1 MKKILIGAFIG
12 LCVVL
17 SGPSVSTAFST
28 EEIQI
33 QIQSLLAKVEELR
46 QQLAVLQNQQVQP
59 STGGSSAAPASC
71 KVWNDGCNTC
81 SRSSPESPFACT
93 LRYCV
98 WQGVASC
105 EEYFPDTASGSH
117 RICTL
122 PMVNSVAQ
130 GSIGEVVSALQEF
143 LRDEGFYSGETT
155 GYFGIQTQQSLQAW
169 QAQVGLVLSG
179 TPFTTGWG
187 VLGPR
192 TWQRIREYCGV
203 PVPETPYI
211 NVYPTTGSAPL
222 TVQVTAKLKIANP
235 NVVADY
241 GDFKIVFGDGTEE
254 KLTCTHSSGFCTNK
268 HAVPHTYKNPG
279 TYTIQLVHYNFYGL
293 AEESAAGRVVST
305 AMVTATDT
313 GVGACTKEY
322 VPVCGRP
329 VGCANTCPSGM
340 YCAMLCQLH
349 EPQTY
354 ANRCLMQAAQAEYL
368 SSGAC
373 PVATVSV
380 PAISR
385 FSGPTTLGVGR
396 VGTWEVSATD
406 PQGGNLT
413 YNIVWGDEYVG
424 STVSASA
431 AQESKFTQNTSFTHT
446 YAQAGTY
453 TVTVTVT
460 NASGNTTQATATV
473 LVNGSQPTAC
483 TMEYAPV
490 CAQPFI
496 CQIAKYAPGAYPEYC
511 RSGQTYS
518 NRCVMTAENAS
529 FIHQGTCANGL

>member
-1 MKKILIGAFIG
+1 MKKALVIAGIG
-12 LCVVL
+12 LTLVF
-17 SGPSVSTAFST
+17 SGPGVAAALSTQ
-28 EEIQI
+28 ELQVQI
-33 QIQSLLAKVEELR
+33 QALLEKVEELQR
-46 QQLAVLQNQQVQP
+46 QLAALQNQGTSP
-59 STGGSSAAPASC
+59 GGGGVAEAPASC
-71 KVWNDGCNTC
+71 RVWNDGCNTC
-81 SRSSPESPFACT
+81 SRSSPDAPFACT

-98 WQGVASC
+98 WQGTPSC
-105 EEYFPDTASGSH
+105 EESFPSTTPGNHA
-117 RICTL
+117 ICSVS
-122 PMVNSVAQ
+122 MVHSLSQ
-130 GSIGEVVSALQEF
+130 GSVGQIVRALQEF
-143 LRDEGFYSGETT
+143 LRDQGFYSGEAT

-169 QAQVGLVLSG
+169 QAHVGLVLSG

-192 TWQRIREYCGV
+192 TWQRIREYCGI
-203 PVPETPYI
+203 PVTETPYI
-211 NVYPTTGSAPL
+211 NVYPSTGSAPL
-222 TVQVTAKLKIANP
+222 TVQVTAKLRIANP
-235 NVVADY
+235 NIVADY
-241 GDFKIVFGDGTEE
+241 GDLKIVFGDGTEE
-254 KLTCTHSSGFCTNK
+254 KLTCTHSSGFCTNT

-279 TYTIQLVHYNFYGL
+279 TYTVQLVHYNFYGP
-293 AEESAAGRVVST
+293 AEESIAGRVVST
-305 AMVTATDT
+305 ATVTVTDT
-313 GVGACTKEY
+313 TGGVCTKEY

-329 VGCANTCPSGM
+329 AGCANTCPSGM

-354 ANRCLMQAAQAEYL
+354 VNRCVLDAAQAEYL

-373 PVATVSV
+373 PTTTVSV
-380 PAISR
+380 PSISR

-396 VGTWEVSATD
+396 AGTWEVSATD
-406 PQGGNLT
+406 SHGGNLT

-431 AQESKFTQNTSFTHT
+431 PQESKFTQNTSFTHT

-453 TVTVTVT
+453 TITVTVT
-460 NASGNTTQATATV
+460 SASGNSAQATATV
-473 LVNGSQPTAC
+473 LVTGSNATVC

-490 CAQPFI
+490 CAQPSI

-518 NRCVMTAENAS
+518 NRCMMTAENAS